1 MSEISKV
8 FEDRQEVKRI
18 FDAYSA
24 KNAYARIGA
33 IKTHYL
39 SDWPADN
46 DLKKIKTLLADPEKF
61 KLLLVL
67 RNLLNCETH
76 HEMLA
81 NLFRLL
87 EDGKVESSEKQIQ
100 KYVKYRNADFGF

>member
-1 MSEISKV
+1 M
-8 FEDRQEVKRI
+8 
-18 FDAYSA
+18 
-24 KNAYARIGA
+24 
-33 IKTHYL
+33 
-39 SDWPADN
+39 
-46 DLKKIKTLLADPEKF
+46 LLADPEKF

-81 NLFRLL
+81 NLFRLF